1 MRRIQTNEKMQAPI
15 KATPTIQYVAFRSLK
30 IVAKEILPV
39 LVLCSSIAHLKTL
52 SPNCLTARK
61 VPNLWR
67 PLSRFS

>member
-1 MRRIQTNEKMQAPI
+1 MRRIQTKEKMQAPI

-39 LVLCSSIAHLKTL
+39 LVLCSLFAHLNTL

-61 VPNLWR
+61 VPNL
-67 PLSRFS
+67 